1 MSIIHVDKMRMS
13 LAEVAKITDGELFYS
28 SSAVIRN
35 ISLDSREIEEGTLFV
50 AIKGERFDGHDFIG
64 KAFEDGAAAI
74 ICERIPYKVKGNVIL
89 VDNSLAAFGA
99 IAKAHKALIKPL
111 TVGITGSVG
120 KTTTKQFISAVMASK
135 YKTHKTDGNF
145 NNEIGMPI
153 TMLRMPTDTE
163 ALVLEM
169 GMSFK
174 GEISRLSRI
183 AEPDIAVITNIGS
196 SHIENFGSREGIR
209 DAKMEIADGLNKKKG
224 TLVLNGDEPLLAG
237 AENAVY
243 VAMNNE
249 SADYR
254 PVNIVEGDGYF
265 TFDIKTPE
273 GIAEGFR
280 IDLLGIHNVYN
291 ATLAY
296 AVGKLAGICDGR
308 IKEGLLNFEN
318 AAMRQNIYENKG
330 YTVIED
336 CYNASPESMAA
347 SLGVLCSKAKSG
359 RKVAVL
365 GDMLELGEQS
375 DILHYGVGKKAAE
388 MAIDEL
394 LCFGPRA
401 PKTAEGAISAGMDA
415 DRVTVFTDNND
426 PEGFAKIVAGKLTAG
441 DTVLFKASRGLALE
455 RITKILSE
463 E

>member
-13 LAEVAKITDGELFYS
+13 LAEIAKIADGELFYS
-28 SSAVIRN
+28 SSAIIRN

-99 IAKAHKALIKPL
+99 IAKAHKELIKPL

-153 TMLRMPTDTE
+153 TMLRTPCDAE

-169 GMSFK
+169 GMSFA
-174 GEISRLSRI
+174 GEISRLSKI
-183 AEPDIAVITNIGS
+183 AEPDIAVITNVGS

-209 DAKMEIADGLNKKKG
+209 DAKMEIAHGLKPKG
-224 TLVLNGDEPLLAG
+224 RLVLNGDEPLLAG
-237 AENAVY
+237 IENAVY

-249 SADYR
+249 NADYR

-273 GIAEGFR
+273 GVSEGFR
-280 IDLLGIHNVYN
+280 INLLGVHNVYN

-347 SLGVLCSKAKSG
+347 SLSVLCSKAKGG
-359 RKVAVL
+359 RRVAVL
-365 GDMLELGEQS
+365 GDMLELGEQA
-375 DILHYGVGKKAAE
+375 DILHYGVGKKAAG

-394 LCFGPRA
+394 ICFGPHA
-401 PKTAEGAISAGMDA
+401 GKMAEGAISSGMIA
-415 DRVTVFTDNND
+415 DRVTVFYDNDD

-441 DTVLFKASRGLALE
+441 DTVLFKASRGMALE